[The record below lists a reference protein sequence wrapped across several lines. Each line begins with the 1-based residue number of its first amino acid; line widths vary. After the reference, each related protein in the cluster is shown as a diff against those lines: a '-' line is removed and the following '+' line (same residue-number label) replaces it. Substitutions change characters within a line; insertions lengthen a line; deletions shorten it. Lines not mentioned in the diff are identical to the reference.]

1 MSTDLDRQVE
11 NAESTLH
18 NLIQEVKKIHDD
30 VFAAQYPRYDDD
42 PAVSA
47 TKRDIKV
54 ESLASKARKLE
65 QDSVEQL
72 GKLLDLY
79 RKQVSERRAQG
90 NMQLPSFNE
99 GLHHLPWAQHPLTA
113 REFEQKITY

>member
-11 NAESTLH
+11 NAESTLR
-18 NLIQEVKKIHDD
+18 NLIQEVRKSHDA

-42 PAVSA
+42 PEVSA

-72 GKLLDLY
+72 QMLLDLY
-79 RKQVSERRAQG
+79 RRQVAKRRAQG
-90 NMQLPSFNE
+90 DMQLPLFDE
-99 GLHHLPWAQHPLTA
+99 GLHHLSWAQHPLTA
-113 REFEQKITY
+113 RGFEQKITA